1 MVNTPN
7 VDLKPSIT
15 LCSWARNF
23 IFKESLSTKGPVVQG
38 PVSTYP
44 RLNFSLD
51 FFIPLLKSLFGT
63 IFMCSFKG
71 IKYSYSRQKYWLN
84 FLLKLLD
91 LKSDFTLTLGYLNPA
106 LKNPALVSKISLL
119 ATISQVKAGKGQPL
133 RKLTLETWQYI
144 LKLGFGPMCLRYG
157 FSNTHN
163 FIHHKILNCRH

>member
-1 MVNTPN
+1 MKRVKQHHKKC
-7 VDLKPSIT
+7 LFSI
-15 LCSWARNF
+15 LF
-23 IFKESLSTKGPVVQG
+23 PLGPIIQRLINDN
-38 PVSTYP
+38 P
-44 RLNFSLD
+44 RLDFNSSFLIHLFESHFGIIFSILLRAFNNQTLD
-51 FFIPLLKSLFGT
+51 RN
-63 IFMCSFKG
+63 
-71 IKYSYSRQKYWLN
+71 KYILN
-84 FLLKLLD
+84 FPCLD